1 MFLGKFLRKLC
12 LFFSFSRF
20 LPQCFYNVYKKGSYK
35 KETKTG
41 FMIYGQR
48 APRSICRN
56 VEEVRRYPSLTSTSS
71 ILTAMLHVV
80 ACQKCVGRIA
90 LKLQY
95 SSNFVEILD

>member
-12 LFFSFSRF
+12 LVFSFSRF

-48 APRSICRN
+48 APRN
-56 VEEVRRYPSLTSTSS
+56 VEMLKKCDV
-71 ILTAMLHVV
+71 ILRLQV
-80 ACQKCVGRIA
+80 
-90 LKLQY
+90 LLQY
-95 SSNFVEILD
+95 